1 MTALLPALAGANM
14 LYGMGML
21 ELGMTFSF
29 AQLVIDDEIANM
41 VRRVVRGVDVTDTT
55 LAVDVIS
62 GVMGSGQASKHFLM
76 EDHTLEYMR
85 VEQQAANFFD
95 RKTRDNWLAAGSK
108 DALTRAQ
115 EKARHIFH
123 THKPEPLEAPVLKEL
138 QRIIAS
144 AE

>member
-21 ELGMTFSF
+21 ELGVTFSF
-29 AQLVIDDEIANM
+29 AQLIIDDEIANM

-55 LAVDVIS
+55 LAVDVIREV
-62 GVMGSGQASKHFLM
+62 GGGQGKHFLM
-76 EDHTLEYMR
+76 EDHTLEYMKA
-85 VEQQAANFFD
+85 EQQPANFFD
-95 RKTRDNWLAAGSK
+95 RKARENWVAAGSK
-108 DALTRAQ
+108 DALARAQ

-123 THKPEPLEAPVLKEL
+123 THKPEPLEASVLKEL
-138 QRIIAS
+138 QRIVAS